1 MFSLPHDVIKFV
13 MMEVAEPYF
22 KTVFFLYSFRG
33 EGFVPYESFFGKRSL
48 VIVDI
53 SKLLV
58 VNDCHLKI

>member
-1 MFSLPHDVIKFV
+1 

-53 SKLLV
+53 SILLV
-58 VNDCHLKI
+58 VNDCYLKI

>member
-1 MFSLPHDVIKFV
+1 

-22 KTVFFLYSFRG
+22 KTVFFFLYSFRG

-53 SKLLV
+53 SILLV